1 MQVRG
6 YFVSDDAENAA
17 TSRVVETFATANS
30 ACAKFEGE
38 MSVLGKELEGL
49 VRALSHPKKHVF
61 EVGKDDVR
69 VWEDMNGS
77 PFTKRARITAEQYN
91 FQNLSDL
98 LSNYGRARKDR
109 EESAA
114 RLKSMGIPV
123 AG

>member
-1 MQVRG
+1 M
-6 YFVSDDAENAA
+6 SDDAENAA

-30 ACAKFEGE
+30 ACAKLEGE

-49 VRALSHPKKHVF
+49 ARALSHPKKHFF
-61 EVGKDDVR
+61 EAGKDDVR
-69 VWEDMNGS
+69 VWEDVNGPS
-77 PFTKRARITAEQYN
+77 FTKRARITAEQYN